1 MSDLCWVHCLLSPS
15 RLCLLRPFEQSTR
28 LLWKWFL
35 WFVVRAL
42 EGPWWYCHCSIMTNL
57 PCFSNLLSTF
67 LSGIPS
73 LNNVPIN
80 FNLHLYI
87 MILYFCLSSLPSQYH
102 QYLAL
107 SGPFAL
113 QPFPYFG
120 FPPSF
125 LPPPSSF
132 LLLAAF
138 CMFLLCACGAA
149 WLSVSLAV
157 RLFHFLLYISLH
169 ISPLSLLYLSS
180 ISPLSLLYRSS
191 VSFSLLL
198 SPSLSFSLSLFCAC
212 LSLSGTSSSPRINV
226 QKLSFFAFT
235 T

>member
-1 MSDLCWVHCLLSPS
+1 
-15 RLCLLRPFEQSTR
+15 
-28 LLWKWFL
+28 
-35 WFVVRAL
+35 
-42 EGPWWYCHCSIMTNL
+42 MTNL

-87 MILYFCLSSLPSQYH
+87 MILYFCLYSLPSQYH
-102 QYLAL
+102 QYLTL

-157 RLFHFLLYISLH
+157 RLFHFLLYISL
-169 ISPLSLLYLSS
+169 LYLSS
-180 ISPLSLLYRSS
+180 ISPLYLLYLSS
-191 VSFSLLL
+191 IAPLSPSLSFSLLL
-198 SPSLSFSLSLFCAC
+198 SPSLSLSLSLLC